1 MWEVKTDLISLLK
14 YFNRKERFFLIGQA
28 LGNEDFI
35 LSDDFRNVLGEKLN
49 LQIPKNSFVAMDYH
63 LDWIYASLYC
73 AKEGTTKF
81 IADNTDL
88 KLNSNQEDI
97 DLLVAFKKENI
108 YHLIMIEAKAESGWT
123 NKQLSSKSKR
133 FKQIFGIEQCLWYN
147 VQPHLLL
154 TSPRIPLGLQ
164 LNVLPNYLF
173 KPIENIWFQLKI
185 SKKLLKITRCNKL
198 GKADLNKNNWK
209 VEKTSRGE
217 TQ

>member
-49 LQIPKNSFVAMDYH
+49 LQIPKNFFVAMDYH

-123 NKQLSSKSKR
+123 NRQFLSKIERLKY
-133 FKQIFGIEQCLWYN
+133 IFGNDLISYPNIKPYFLI
-147 VQPHLLL
+147 
-154 TSPRIPLGLQ
+154 TSPRKPRNLKIEA
-164 LNVLPNYLF
+164 LPEYLR
-173 KPIENIWFQLKI
+173 KSVPDIWFELTVPDN
-185 SKKLLKITRCNKL
+185 LVKITRCNEL
-198 GKADLNKNNWK
+198 GRPSITGTKWK
-209 VEKTSRGE
+209 VERT
-217 TQ
+217 